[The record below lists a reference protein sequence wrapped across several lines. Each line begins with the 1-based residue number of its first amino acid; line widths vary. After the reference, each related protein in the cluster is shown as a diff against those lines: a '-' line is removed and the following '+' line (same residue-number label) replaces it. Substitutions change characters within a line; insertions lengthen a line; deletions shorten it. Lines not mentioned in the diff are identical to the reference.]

1 MKCFELWSVSLCR
14 MARDTRPG
22 FLRVGI
28 RYGTSSYDRTWP
40 LAGRSWRLSPGRVAT
55 RQRLAEYH
63 KEGETD
69 QDRDP
74 DAQ

>member
-28 RYGTSSYDRTWP
+28 RYRTSSYDRTWP
-40 LAGRSWRLSPGRVAT
+40 LSATAVIHGSSRAPPCEGR
-55 RQRLAEYH
+55 
-63 KEGETD
+63 
-69 QDRDP
+69 
-74 DAQ
+74 